1 MSVVYSLYDALVSI
15 NVPDEKAKAVI
26 DAMEREM
33 MDKLATKGDVENLR
47 LASKSDFIHLQE
59 VLSKDIQAAEL
70 RMELRISDLK
80 QDLTV
85 RLGVL
90 MAALIGAA
98 TALIGAVQYFH

>member
-1 MSVVYSLYDALVSI
+1 M
-15 NVPDEKAKAVI
+15 
-26 DAMEREM
+26 
-33 MDKLATKGDVENLR
+33 
-47 LASKSDFIHLQE
+47 QE

-90 MAALIGAA
+90 MAAMIGAA
-98 TALIGAVQYFH
+98 TALISAVQYFH